1 MYTKLKTDNQ
11 GKITETVS
19 SFNPSDAE
27 RDATALSLKDFQFAW
42 TEQERGRREFNDRT
56 LTQEADA
63 NQMAFN
69 SYVPPKSDD
78 PDESWRAQ
86 TVRPVT
92 RNKLISIAAH
102 VTANVLY
109 PRITAQNSED
119 DDDQLVG
126 EVMEDLVEWNI
137 ENSEYKKSFLTAV
150 ISALVDPA
158 VILEVKLTETYREVK
173 EIQADG
179 TWKKKKILDEIL
191 SGFQF
196 DVVSVKEILI
206 SNIYEPDI
214 QKQRFVIRN
223 RYVDYEEVKV
233 VYGDRANFKYVQPG
247 VRCVFDSGTRAFYDV
262 HDELLK
268 GYLVNETTYYN
279 RYLDLELV
287 YLNGIL
293 VSDPEQPMKRKDKLY
308 PFAKGGYEPLNNGKY
323 FYYKSAA
330 NKLGSDQQI
339 VDTLYNMILDGTFL
353 SLMPPTALYGSEEVS
368 TNVFVP
374 GSVTAFRDPT
384 TKLEAFGPRAD
395 IRAGMES
402 IQMVER
408 SMSESSQDNLRGGTS
423 GGGERTAREVVLM
436 EKNAQIAL
444 GLFGKM
450 VAFLVE
456 DVGRLM
462 IGDIIQHMTVAQ
474 VSEITGESKYRKFT
488 IHDKMMEGRK
498 VNKKIEL
505 VDPAKM
511 PEMEGEDDYM
521 EESYKLM
528 GEEGGPESKTKIYK
542 VNPSLIR
549 DYRYK
554 VRVNADD
561 LTPKSKALDK
571 ALNLE
576 LYDRAIQNPTLDQEA
591 ITRDFLVGVYK
602 PGDTDK
608 YMKKATPMPP
618 QGPTGPVADGGANP
632 LTNGGIQQKGVSTSM
647 LSQITGS
654 NSLGASM
661 SASE

>member
-1 MYTKLKTDNQ
+1 MYTKLKTDVKGNVMEA
-11 GKITETVS
+11 KS
-19 SFNPSDAE
+19 SFNPSPE
-27 RDATALSLKDFQFAW
+27 VRDATSLVLKDFIFGW
-42 TEQERGRREFNDRT
+42 NEQERGRREFNDRT
-56 LTQEADA
+56 LTQETDA

-69 SYVPPKSDD
+69 SYVPPKSED
-78 PDESWRAQ
+78 PDDSWRAQ

-102 VTANVLY
+102 VTASVLY
-109 PRITAQNSED
+109 PRITAQNDED

-126 EVMEDLVEWNI
+126 EVMGDLVEWNI
-137 ENSEYKKSFLTAV
+137 ENSEYKKSFLIGV
-150 ISALVDPA
+150 ITALVDPA
-158 VILEVKLTETYREVK
+158 VIMEVKLTENFREIK

-179 TWKKKKILDEIL
+179 SWKKKKVLDEIL

-206 SNIYEPDI
+206 SNIFETNI
-214 QKQRFVIRN
+214 QKQRFIIRN
-223 RYVDYEEVKV
+223 RYVDYEESKV
-233 VYGDRANFKYVQPG
+233 AYGDKTNFKFVQPG
-247 VRCVFDSGTRAFYDV
+247 VRCVFDTGTRGFYDV

-268 GYLVNETTYYN
+268 GYLVNETIYYN

-287 YLNGIL
+287 FLNGIL
-293 VSDPEQPMKRKDKLY
+293 VSDPDQPLKRKDKLY
-308 PFAKGGYEPLNNGKY
+308 PFAKSGYEPLNNGKF
-323 FYYKSAA
+323 FYYKSSA

-353 SLMPPTALYGSEEVS
+353 SLMPPTALYGSEEVN

-384 TKLEAFGPRAD
+384 TKMEAFGPRAD

-408 SMSESSQDNLRGGTS
+408 SMSESSQDNLRGGQS
-423 GGGERTAREVVLM
+423 SGGERTAREVVLM
-436 EKNAQIAL
+436 EKNAQVAL

-450 VAFLVE
+450 IAFLVE

-462 IGDIIQHMTVAQ
+462 VGDILQHMTVAQ
-474 VSEITGESKYRKFT
+474 LSEITGESKYRKFT
-488 IHDKMMEGRK
+488 LHDKMMEGKK

-505 VDPAKM
+505 VDPTKM
-511 PEMEGEDDYM
+511 PEIDSEDKYM
-521 EESYKLM
+521 EESYNLM
-528 GEEGGPESKTKIYK
+528 NEEGGPESKTKIYK
-542 VNPSLIR
+542 VNPALIR

-554 VRVNADD
+554 ISVNADD
-561 LTPKSKALDK
+561 LTPKSKALEK

-591 ITRDFLVGVYK
+591 ITRDFLVGIYK

-608 YMKKATPMPP
+608 YMKKATPVP
-618 QGPTGPVADGGANP
+618 QQTGAPAPDGGANP
-632 LTNGGIQQKGVSTSM
+632 LTNGGIKQTGVNTSM

-661 SASE
+661 SATE